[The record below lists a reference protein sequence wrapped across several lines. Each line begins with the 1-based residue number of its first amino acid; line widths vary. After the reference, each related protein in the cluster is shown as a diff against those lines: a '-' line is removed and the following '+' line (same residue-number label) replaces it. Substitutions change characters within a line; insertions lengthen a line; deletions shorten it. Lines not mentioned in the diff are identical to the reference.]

1 MEYQRTLAGK
11 VVLEGE
17 GIFSGKNIRVEIEPA
32 EENGGINFIR
42 ADLPEKPVIPLKIE
56 NIIGLEGATAITD
69 GEHFIYLVEHLLSA
83 LHGLQIDNANI
94 YVYGEEIPLFD
105 GSAYPWV
112 RKIQEVGYRFLLIPK
127 RKFYLRKSFQY
138 ENGVSKINFKPS
150 NTLKIKAS
158 ISFEHPLIRE
168 QSLEIEINP
177 RSYIN
182 EIAFARTFGFKD
194 ILFERKNKG
203 IIKGGSLSNAIILDK
218 DKILNPEGLRTEDEF
233 VRHKILDI
241 VGDLFA
247 LGYPLV
253 AEIEAIYSNH
263 RSHIEALKSLYKA
276 GLLEEI
282 ESRALTFLLI
292 YKKLKKYE
300 QT

>member
-32 EENGGINFIR
+32 EENRGINFIR
-42 ADLPEKPVIPLKIE
+42 ADLLEKPVIPLNIE
-56 NIIGLEGATAITD
+56 NIIGLEGSTAITD
-69 GEHFIYLVEHLLSA
+69 GKHFIYLVEHLLSA
-83 LHGLQIDNANI
+83 LHGLQIDNATI

-112 RKIQEVGYRFLLIPK
+112 RKIQEVGYKFLLTPK
-127 RKFYLRKSFQY
+127 KKLYLRKNFQY
-138 ENGVSKINFKPS
+138 QNGVSKISFKPS

-158 ISFEHPLIRE
+158 IFFEHSLIGE
-168 QSLEIEINP
+168 QSLEIEITP

-182 EIAFARTFGFKD
+182 EVAFARTFGFKD

-218 DKILNPEGLRTEDEF
+218 DRVLNPEGLRTQDEF

-241 VGDLFA
+241 VGDLFT
-247 LGYPLV
+247 LGNPLV
-253 AEIEAIYSNH
+253 AEVEAIYSNH
-263 RSHIEALKSLYKA
+263 RVHIEALKSLYKA
-276 GLLEEI
+276 GLLEEV
-282 ESRALTFLLI
+282 ERRALAFLLI
-292 YKKLKKYE
+292 YKKLKKNE
-300 QT
+300 QA

>member
-17 GIFSGKNIRVEIEPA
+17 GIFSGKNIKVEIEPA
-32 EENGGINFIR
+32 EKNTGINFIR
-42 ADLPEKPVIPLKIE
+42 ADLPEKPVIPLNIE
-56 NIIGLEGATAITD
+56 NVIGLDGATAITN

-94 YVYGEEIPLFD
+94 YVYGEELPLFD

-112 RKIQEVGYRFLLIPK
+112 RKIQEVGYRFLLVPK
-127 RKFYLRKSFQY
+127 KKLYLRRSFQY
-138 ENGVSKINFKPS
+138 QNGSGRISFKPS

-158 ISFEHPLIRE
+158 IFFEHSLIGY
-168 QSLEIEINP
+168 QSLEIEINS

-182 EIAFARTFGFKD
+182 EISFARTFGFKD

-203 IIKGGSLSNAIILDK
+203 IIKGGSLSNAIILDR
-218 DKILNPEGLRTEDEF
+218 DKILNPEGLRTQDEF

-241 VGDLFA
+241 LGDLFT
-247 LGYPLV
+247 LGQPLV
-253 AEIEAIYSNH
+253 AEIEAVYSNH
-263 RSHIEALKSLYKA
+263 RLHVDALKSLYKA
-276 GLLEEI
+276 GLLEEV
-282 ESRALTFLLI
+282 ESRALAFLLI
-292 YKKLKKYE
+292 YKKLRKTE
-300 QT
+300 